1 MAGEDG
7 GKSNGW
13 TTALALGASLMAA
26 GAARAADPP
35 PFADTRWALTEFAG
49 ETFGGAKA
57 NTRVIFRANG
67 KFSGFAFCN
76 NMFSSYDGGDGKL
89 AIKPIGVTMRA
100 CIDPADNDREQ
111 AFLKALRTVRAWRVE
126 GDRLALLDDMGS
138 IVARFV
144 AVPD

>member
-1 MAGEDG
+1 MMKHA
-7 GKSNGW
+7 
-13 TTALALGASLMAA
+13 TFALALGASLMAA
-26 GAARAADPP
+26 GAVRAADPP

-67 KFSGFAFCN
+67 KFAGFAFCN
-76 NMFSSYDGGDGKL
+76 NMFSSYEGGGGKL
-89 AIKPIGVTMRA
+89 MIKPIGVTMRA

-126 GDRLALLDDMGS
+126 GDGLALLDDTGS
-138 IVARFV
+138 VVARFV